1 MKRYSKDK
9 KYMWRWWDKKQRWK
23 KSELWKKSGFPGGS
37 DSKEFVFSARDMDS
51 IPGSGSAPGEG
62 SG

>member
-1 MKRYSKDK
+1 
-9 KYMWRWWDKKQRWK
+9 MWRWWDKKKKVKK

-37 DSKEFVFSARDMDS
+37 DSKEFIFIAGDLDS